1 MSKVCKRPLKELQK
15 YIKRINES
23 LCLKTMFY
31 IGDEFLSHFEQEI
44 LLAGKF
50 CHLFSFYHL
59 PCSPFLVHV
68 KETQATRGL

>member
-1 MSKVCKRPLKELQK
+1 MSKVGKSHFKVLQK
-15 YIKRINES
+15 YIERINES

-50 CHLFSFYHL
+50 CHLVSFYHL

-68 KETQATRGL
+68 KDT